1 MGLAVQAPADPIL
14 AIATQPPEVEGAPSA
29 PASTEGAFAA
39 LIAAILDGQ
48 PGTCEGDAGG
58 VAPPPV
64 PVEEP
69 AGQTTDTEALSLAI
83 LAAVTLVQPVITVPP
98 EEPVATGTA
107 VSETAVPASA
117 VSLGDADGLQI
128 ATSAAPAVEAAATE
142 SAPGAVPA
150 PDETPSPEAHG
161 GAAAQTPPTE
171 ATVPLDSL
179 REALTTDGT
188 GIELPVE
195 TTPAAPDTPAKDG
208 APAAQPPMEAES
220 ATTAHGMVR
229 NVGNASQTPDGQA
242 EAGRGRRP
250 VERSTPR
257 ASATGIENAAANS
270 AVGQLRQEQVGEVA
284 PAPAADAP
292 APAEPPAA
300 PPQVD
305 QVASAVIER
314 VEAGGGEARIH
325 LDPVDLGEVVIHVR
339 TDGDQVRVEVR
350 AERPEAA
357 RLLRDHTQDLSN
369 LLGSQGLN
377 LADVNVGVG
386 GGNAENPF
394 ERRDGTPRPASGD
407 FAAILG
413 GDGET
418 PSAGIHNRL
427 RAAYNPDGALLYRV

>member
-14 AIATQPPEVEGAPSA
+14 AIANQPPEGEGAPSA
-29 PASTEGAFAA
+29 SSPAEGAFAA

-83 LAAVTLVQPVITVPP
+83 LAAVTLVPPVITVPP
-98 EEPVATGTA
+98 EEPAATGTA
-107 VSETAVPASA
+107 ATEAPARASA
-117 VSLGDADGLQI
+117 GSLEDADGLPVAA
-128 ATSAAPAVEAAATE
+128 ATGPAVEAAVE
-142 SAPGAVPA
+142 QPA
-150 PDETPSPEAHG
+150 SGDQ
-161 GAAAQTPPTE
+161 GAASEAPVANPPAETAVQAPPAE
-171 ATVPLDSL
+171 AAVPLDSL
-179 REALTTDGT
+179 GDALTTAGS
-188 GIELPVE
+188 GIQSPIE
-195 TTPAAPDTPAKDG
+195 TPPEAPDIPAKDG
-208 APAAQPPMEAES
+208 APAVQPPTEAES
-220 ATTAHGMVR
+220 STTAQGMVR
-229 NVGNASQTPDGQA
+229 TVGNASQTPDGQA

-250 VERSTPR
+250 IERPTPR

-339 TDGDQVRVEVR
+339 TNGDQVQVEVR
-350 AERPEAA
+350 AERPDAA

-386 GGNAENPF
+386 GGNAESPF
-394 ERRDGTPRPASGD
+394 ERQDASTRPASGE

-413 GDGET
+413 LEGDT

>member
-98 EEPVATGTA
+98 EEPAATGTA
-107 VSETAVPASA
+107 ATEAPARASA
-117 VSLGDADGLQI
+117 GSLEDADGLPVAA
-128 ATSAAPAVEAAATE
+128 ATGPAVEAAVE
-142 SAPGAVPA
+142 QPA
-150 PDETPSPEAHG
+150 SGDQ
-161 GAAAQTPPTE
+161 GAASEAPVANPPAE
-171 ATVPLDSL
+171 AAVPLDSL
-179 REALTTDGT
+179 GDALTTAGS
-188 GIELPVE
+188 GIQSPIE
-195 TTPAAPDTPAKDG
+195 TPPEAPDIPAKDG
-208 APAAQPPMEAES
+208 APSARPPTEAES
-220 ATTAHGMVR
+220 STTAHGMVR
-229 NVGNASQTPDGQA
+229 NVGNASDTPNGQA
-242 EAGRGRRP
+242 GEGRGRRP
-250 VERSTPR
+250 VDRPTPR
-257 ASATGIENAAANS
+257 ASATGIENAAASS
-270 AVGQLRQEQVGEVA
+270 AVGQLRQEQAAEVA
-284 PAPAADAP
+284 PAPAADVT

-305 QVASAVIER
+305 QLATAVIER

-339 TDGDQVRVEVR
+339 TNGDQVQVEVR
-350 AERPEAA
+350 AERPDAA

-386 GGNAENPF
+386 GGNAESPF
-394 ERRDGTPRPASGD
+394 ERRDGTPRPANGD
-407 FAAILG
+407 FAAVLG
-413 GDGET
+413 IDGET